1 VLDHSRV
8 PHGVARRADVKL
20 VQRPQPST
28 LSGTSYHGKPAI
40 TMRAFTS
47 PACSRNVGKP
57 VWGAAE
63 RCLGLRTAVTSKT
76 RKAGFAIA
84 LTSSFRRPSATAPT
98 CAGSE
103 PRPDEVADDGEHSSR
118 PGRADAGRPA
128 RRSARTV
135 SIATKATNPDRR
147 RGVQRSTGSSARTQT
162 VECPKR
168 SQQIRHSCAARAHI
182 LYRSGPAALSKRP
195 APRSP
200 ASIAQPQRVYDRAKS
215 VLQQ

>member
-1 VLDHSRV
+1 MK
-8 PHGVARRADVKL
+8 RRNR
-20 VQRPQPST
+20 RPSPR
-28 LSGTSYHGKPAI
+28 TSYHGTPAI
-40 TMRAFTS
+40 TMSVFTAVQRPKHHS
-47 PACSRNVGKP
+47 APPHTGFPTFLLQAR
-57 VWGAAE
+57 
-63 RCLGLRTAVTSKT
+63 LVTSKS

-84 LTSSFRRPSATAPT
+84 LTSSFRRLSAGAPT